1 MDSRARITIESKDD
15 MRKRRLPSPDRAD
28 TAAMLFSGRAQPPFL
43 DWPSER
49 VSLWRRFAADCR
61 LGVSGEH
68 LPLPAEDLVDKDD
81 RIWVIGDDAGL
92 SALVEQCMTRLH

>member
-1 MDSRARITIESKDD
+1 MSEGIRHRTGLTRRRCCSQD
-15 MRKRRLPSPDRAD
+15 MRSH
-28 TAAMLFSGRAQPPFL
+28 PFL

-49 VSLWRRFAADCR
+49 GLALAEVRRGR